1 MNNIWGFLLFSI
13 AALLALRGFMGTGV
27 RSFLAKNER
36 KKYHASTSRIDRW
49 FFWSAPNLIRNRYSK
64 SENRRKIPCSSTLKA
79 YRAINLAAYIGLT
92 AVLFF
97 IVCYFAGYV
106 GERVL
111 NIVCIAYAIAILLMF
126 VVLAVIEFGM
136 NRRYHLAR
144 YRSRK

>member
-13 AALLALRGFMGTGV
+13 AALLALRGFMGAGV
-27 RSFLAKNER
+27 RSFLTKNER

-64 SENRRKIPCSSTLKA
+64 SEKRKIPCSSTLKA
-79 YRAINLAAYIGLT
+79 YRAINLAAHIGLT

-136 NRRYHLAR
+136 NQRYHLAR
-144 YRSRK
+144 YRNKK

>member
-27 RSFLAKNER
+27 RSFLTKNER
-36 KKYHASTSRIDRW
+36 KKYHANTSGIDRW
-49 FFWSAPNLIRNRYSK
+49 FFWSVPNLISDRYSK
-64 SENRRKIPCSSTLKA
+64 SEKRRISYASTLKA
-79 YRAINLAAYIGLT
+79 YRVINLAAHIGLT
-92 AVLFF
+92 VVLLF

-106 GERVL
+106 GARVL
-111 NIVCIAYAIAILLMF
+111 NTVCIAYAIAILLMF
-126 VVLAVIEFGM
+126 VVLAVIEFWM

>member
-27 RSFLAKNER
+27 RSFLTKNER
-36 KKYHASTSRIDRW
+36 KKYHANTSGIDRW
-49 FFWSAPNLIRNRYSK
+49 FFWSVPNLISDRYSK
-64 SENRRKIPCSSTLKA
+64 SEKRRISYASTLKA
-79 YRAINLAAYIGLT
+79 YRVINLAAHIGLT

-97 IVCYFAGYV
+97 IVCNFAGYV
-106 GERVL
+106 GARVL
-111 NIVCIAYAIAILLMF
+111 NIVCIAYTIAILLMF

-144 YRSRK
+144 YRNKK

>member
-27 RSFLAKNER
+27 RSFLTKNER
-36 KKYHASTSRIDRW
+36 KKYHANTSGIDRW
-49 FFWSAPNLIRNRYSK
+49 FFWSVPNLISYRYSK
-64 SENRRKIPCSSTLKA
+64 SEKRRISYASTLKA
-79 YRAINLAAYIGLT
+79 YRVINLAAHIGLT
-92 AVLFF
+92 VVLLF

-126 VVLAVIEFGM
+126 FVLAVIELGM
-136 NRRYHLAR
+136 NQRYHLAR
-144 YRSRK
+144 YRNKK

>member
-27 RSFLAKNER
+27 RSFLTKNER
-36 KKYHASTSRIDRW
+36 KKYHANTSGIDRW
-49 FFWSAPNLIRNRYSK
+49 FFCSVPNLIRNRYSK
-64 SENRRKIPCSSTLKA
+64 SEKRRISYASTLKA
-79 YRAINLAAYIGLT
+79 YRVINLAAHIGLT
-92 AVLFF
+92 VVLFF

-106 GERVL
+106 GARVL

-144 YRSRK
+144 YRNKK

>member
-13 AALLALRGFMGTGV
+13 AALLALRGFMGAGV
-27 RSFLAKNER
+27 RSFLTKNER

-64 SENRRKIPCSSTLKA
+64 SEKRKISYSSTLKA
-79 YRAINLAAYIGLT
+79 YRAINLAAHIGLT

-97 IVCYFAGYV
+97 TVCYFAGYV

-111 NIVCIAYAIAILLMF
+111 NTVCIAYAIIILLMF
-126 VVLAVIEFGM
+126 AVLAVIEFGT
-136 NRRYHLAR
+136 NQRYHLAR
-144 YRSRK
+144 YRNKK

>member
-27 RSFLAKNER
+27 RSFLTKNER
-36 KKYHASTSRIDRW
+36 KKYHANTSGIDRW
-49 FFWSAPNLIRNRYSK
+49 FFWSVPNLISDRYSK
-64 SENRRKIPCSSTLKA
+64 SEKRRISYASTLKA
-79 YRAINLAAYIGLT
+79 YRVINLAAHIGLT

-106 GERVL
+106 GARVL
-111 NIVCIAYAIAILLMF
+111 NIVCIAYTIAILLMF
-126 VVLAVIEFGM
+126 VVLAAIEFGM

-144 YRSRK
+144 YRNKK